1 MQSSGEQTTS
11 SHSPFRVL
19 HPQEAERYYDHALY
33 EIEGPLSHVL
43 QLSWTMR
50 WDLPADVA
58 FGARVVPSAY
68 ANLTC
73 MPEGARVTGVTT
85 GLYDYQIRGSGV
97 IVGVMFRPGGI
108 AAFFD
113 SPRDL
118 VDTHLPA
125 QRLFPAVDEEF
136 NNEVIASSDGAAL
149 KRIHEQ
155 LLAHLPAPDPNIS
168 LINEIIERSQTA
180 KESTVR
186 SIAKEFA
193 MSERK
198 LQSLFERYVGV
209 GLKWIMLRDR
219 LQRATLPADTLA
231 APNWTEIA
239 HELGYGDQSHF
250 IHDFKRIVGMTP
262 RQYALANHRR
272 TYLGAQSQNGFPG
285 RDSTQNTGTLTVRA
299 EPEKRS

>member
-1 MQSSGEQTTS
+1 MQSSGEQTES

-19 HPQEAERYYDHALY
+19 HPREAQRYYDHALY
-33 EIEGPLSHVL
+33 EIEGPLTQVA

-50 WDLPADVA
+50 WELPPDVG
-58 FGARVVPSAY
+58 FDARVVPSAY
-68 ANLTC
+68 TNVTC

-85 GLYDYQIRGSGV
+85 GLYDYPVRGSGV

-108 AAFFD
+108 AAFVD
-113 SPRDL
+113 RPRDL

-125 QRLFPAVDEEF
+125 QRLFPEIDEEF
-136 NNEVIASSDGAAL
+136 NKEVIASSDRVAL
-149 KRIHEQ
+149 ERMQEL
-155 LLAHLPAPDPNIS
+155 LLAHLGEPDPNIS

-180 KESTVR
+180 QGTTVR
-186 SIAKEFA
+186 SIANEFA

-219 LQRATLPADTLA
+219 LQRATLLADTLA
-231 APNWTEIA
+231 APNWSEIA
-239 HELGYGDQSHF
+239 YDLGYGDQSHF

-262 RQYALANHRR
+262 RQYALARR
-272 TYLGAQSQNGFPG
+272 NPVAGPEL
-285 RDSTQNTGTLTVRA
+285 RA
-299 EPEKRS
+299 EE